1 MCRWMLK
8 ATAVAWFCCGVWNG
22 GDGDVGGGGGGV
34 LCGDGRTCV
43 GSCGGGGDC
52 CVVVVGK
59 VVVVLV
65 RQWCQVCL
73 VLVLKVPVLVWQRP
87 ARGMLNVGIRWPVC
101 FGLVVDCPGQ
111 SWGWVGSVVLD
122 PMVAAVEMEVGLA
135 LRQW

>member
-1 MCRWMLK
+1 MLK

-22 GDGDVGGGGGGV
+22 GDGDVGVGGV

-43 GSCGGGGDC
+43 GSCDGGGDC

-73 VLVLKVPVLVWQRP
+73 VLVVKVQVLVWQMP
-87 ARGMLNVGIRWPVC
+87 AMGMMSVGIR
-101 FGLVVDCPGQ
+101 
-111 SWGWVGSVVLD
+111 
-122 PMVAAVEMEVGLA
+122 
-135 LRQW
+135 

>member
-1 MCRWMLK
+1 MLK
-8 ATAVAWFCCGVWNG
+8 VTAVAGFCCGVWNG

-43 GSCGGGGDC
+43 GSCDGGGGC
-52 CVVVVGK
+52 CVVVGGK
-59 VVVVLV
+59 AVVVPV

-73 VLVLKVPVLVWQRP
+73 VLVVKFQVLVWQIA

-135 LRQW
+135 LRHW